1 MRVWESNLAVY
12 RKIWRSNM
20 LSSLLQPFL
29 YLLGMGVGVGTLV
42 DQQPS
47 SAEVLGG
54 VEYFAFL
61 APALIITTVMM
72 TLAQEAMWPVLDGF
86 LWSNA
91 FRSMY
96 ATPLDPGEITAGTA
110 LGRAVGNARRRA
122 AAARAAQPS
131 WHHLD
136 NGMLCINQF
145 GFYLRTPTSL
155 LWWDWGSIL
164 ECHMVGPGRVGMLG
178 MTQAGQCTYLIE
190 SDLAELVFASW
201 AVKRQ
206 PQHAQF
212 LHRVWLL
219 PDWIDRYR
227 AVYGP
232 EAFDFTVP
240 FRGQLG

>member
-1 MRVWESNLAVY
+1 MGLDGSGPGWSQRDRMLLRTAQVIHAHVHGEFDQILPVPVDFAVGGTYPDNRIVAVAPFSLHSLESHGNGDYTHDGGFFFAT
-12 RKIWRSNM
+12 
-20 LSSLLQPFL
+20 
-29 YLLGMGVGVGTLV
+29 GGVG
-42 DQQPS
+42 
-47 SAEVLGG
+47 
-54 VEYFAFL
+54 L
-61 APALIITTVMM
+61 A
-72 TLAQEAMWPVLDGF
+72 
-86 LWSNA
+86 
-91 FRSMY
+91 
-96 ATPLDPGEITAGTA
+96 ITAGTA